1 MLRKSIQIIFLL
13 TFSVFAQQQND
24 FNNRYIL
31 AQSFMQAGQ
40 YEKAKIIFEELYNIQ
55 PQNYQVFTGLNNS
68 YTQLKEYDSSIKII
82 ENRINTTPQDI
93 NLYGM
98 LGSTYYLMGNENKA
112 FEVWY
117 SAVDKIPNKD
127 ITYRILAN
135 YAIERRAF
143 EKAID
148 YLQKGKSSSGDPKY
162 FSFDLGNLY
171 ALTMQFTKATEEYCT
186 ILSSDPQQLPTIQSR
201 ILLYI
206 NKPNALE
213 QTLKVVEDWDK
224 NRDISFLYLL
234 ADLYKEAKEYSKA
247 YDLYLNIEKIQN
259 KKGFDIINFANYLL
273 NEKQYDLAVKAF
285 SKIIEKFSDSPF
297 TSNAKLGYAKTLE
310 ASLEND
316 SALTALSWKPYSLP
330 VNINSDKFQNVINAF
345 SEIIKL
351 YPGSEVANESLLR
364 IGNLYLNSMND
375 LSEAEKYFN
384 KIISYIPGSGFS
396 NDAYLGLGEV
406 QIIQDK
412 LDDATITVSKI
423 LARPG
428 TPPEKI
434 NAAKYKL
441 AVINFYN
448 GNFDNAK
455 EILSEIT
462 DSPEDNNA
470 NDALELSLILNV
482 AKNDSVNLAKFANAE
497 LLTKQTRFKDALKI
511 YSDLA
516 GIPRAF
522 IINGISEFREA
533 EIDLALDSLQIAVEK
548 LGKIAEKQ
556 EKNIYADKALY
567 LQALTFEF
575 GIKDIQKALKSYE
588 KLLAR
593 FPNSVYLDAARKAI
607 NTLKN
612 KIS

>member
-412 LDDATITVSKI
+412 LDRK
-423 LARPG
+423 
-428 TPPEKI
+428 
-434 NAAKYKL
+434 
-441 AVINFYN
+441 
-448 GNFDNAK
+448 
-455 EILSEIT
+455 
-462 DSPEDNNA
+462 
-470 NDALELSLILNV
+470 
-482 AKNDSVNLAKFANAE
+482 SV
-497 LLTKQTRFKDALKI
+497 
-511 YSDLA
+511 
-516 GIPRAF
+516 
-522 IINGISEFREA
+522 
-533 EIDLALDSLQIAVEK
+533 V
-548 LGKIAEKQ
+548 
-556 EKNIYADKALY
+556 
-567 LQALTFEF
+567 
-575 GIKDIQKALKSYE
+575 
-588 KLLAR
+588 
-593 FPNSVYLDAARKAI
+593 
-607 NTLKN
+607 
-612 KIS
+612 